1 MQSQNVW
8 AHPQGSHEVVTSG
21 TEAESWSAESEN
33 GVLTLRISNVLEDR
47 NGEERFM
54 EEGSELRIS
63 WRMRGVGAQHPL
75 ELKRP
80 GVSLMR

>member
-1 MQSQNVW
+1 MKSQNLW

-21 TEAESWSAESEN
+21 AEAESWSTESEN
-33 GVLTLRISNVLEDR
+33 GVLTLRILNVLEDR
-47 NGEERFM
+47 NGEEPFM
-54 EEGSELRIS
+54 EEGSELGES
-63 WRMRGVGAQHPL
+63 WRVRGVGAQHPL